1 MARPKRK
8 KNMIDPGRNRAE
20 DHFTKIVQEMEAL
33 ETFRTQFLKSIRTD
47 LAKGLTPTEIIAKNK
62 DLVKL
67 RTLTTALS
75 AADDG
80 KALAAAKELLDRT
93 DGKVTEKKEITHKM
107 DKLSDQE
114 FDAILKSEFEELGE
128 DFGSEKH

>member
-8 KNMIDPGRNRAE
+8 KTMIDPGKNHAE
-20 DHFTKIVQEMEAL
+20 DHFTKIVQELEAL
-33 ETFRTQFLKSIRTD
+33 DTFRSTFLKSIRND
-47 LAKGLTPTEIIAKNK
+47 LAAGLSPMQIIEKNK

-80 KALAAAKELLDRT
+80 KALAAAKDLLDRIE
-93 DGKVTEKKEITHKM
+93 GKAKESKEIIHRL

-114 FDAILKSEFEELGE
+114 FDAILKSEFDELGNDE
-128 DFGSEKH
+128 VTEH